1 MTEELDKDDF
11 YETEEDLGNQ
21 DYKLYNSAVMWNTDW
36 TTGTIINQID
46 KNNIDL
52 NPSFQRRNAWDVK
65 KKKQIN

>member
-52 NPSFQRRNAWDVK
+52 NPSF
-65 KKKQIN
+65 